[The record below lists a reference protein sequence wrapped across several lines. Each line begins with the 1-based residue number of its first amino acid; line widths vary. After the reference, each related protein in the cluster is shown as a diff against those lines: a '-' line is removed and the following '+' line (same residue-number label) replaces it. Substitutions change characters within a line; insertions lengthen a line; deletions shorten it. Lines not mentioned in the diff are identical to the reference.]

1 MRLDPSAAGHFDHLM
16 DSEKENPADDLLTCP
31 KCGGKT
37 MSVHVEENEVQS
49 IRCASCRGLVG
60 YTSKL
65 IRVLDQQ

>member
-1 MRLDPSAAGHFDHLM
+1 MNTGN
-16 DSEKENPADDLLTCP
+16 ENPADEILTCP

-49 IRCASCRGLVG
+49 IRCASCRHLVG

-65 IRVLDQQ
+65 IRVLDEP